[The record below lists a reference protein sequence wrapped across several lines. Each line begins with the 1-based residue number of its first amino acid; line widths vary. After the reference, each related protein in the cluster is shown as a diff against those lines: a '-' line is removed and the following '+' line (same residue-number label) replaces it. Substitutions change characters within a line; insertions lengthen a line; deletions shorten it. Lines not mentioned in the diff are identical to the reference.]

1 MRISNKKA
9 TIILSIIVIT
19 SLILLLLSTESKKEI
34 KKFYNTFGIGLSK
47 KTKIIYNKSVFGA
60 LGDGEGLIIYEV
72 SPKDMQEIIE
82 EDSIMDWL
90 RLPISKKT
98 SDKLH
103 EKVGLD
109 SEEIKE
115 YLNLD
120 RKEGFYAV
128 VDRLDSSN
136 TKLNIRENLDF
147 FKFQNFTLGII
158 DIKENKIYLYKYNQ

>member
-1 MRISNKKA
+1 MN
-9 TIILSIIVIT
+9 
-19 SLILLLLSTESKKEI
+19 
-34 KKFYNTFGIGLSK
+34 
-47 KTKIIYNKSVFGA
+47 
-60 LGDGEGLIIYEV
+60 DGEGLIIYEV
-72 SPKDMQEIIE
+72 SPKDIQEIIE
-82 EDSIMDWL
+82 QDSIVDWL
-90 RLPISKKT
+90 RLPISKKA
-98 SDKLH
+98 SDKLY

-120 RKEGFYAV
+120 IEEGFYAV
-128 VDRLDSSN
+128 IDRFDFSN